1 MIFCWGL
8 VYDSPKNVLEGKAR
22 LIAAAG
28 IARRGVSAILDKAP
42 EAFRTISEVADD
54 LDVPQHVLRF
64 WESRFAQIK
73 PMKRG
78 GGRRYYRPEDIDL
91 LRGIRFLLYSEGYTI
106 RGVQRILRE
115 QGVRFVQSVWREG
128 ANNLELGSVPEGEEA
143 EVQEASGPSMLGL
156 LSNFHDSDEPQ
167 GEHQEQ
173 TDGERTLVSSGP
185 LHITSDKHSTHVG
198 TSNCLTRD
206 DIHRLHT
213 TLRDLNE
220 CRRILDAALKHD
232 DA

>member
-1 MIFCWGL
+1 
-8 VYDSPKNVLEGKAR
+8 
-22 LIAAAG
+22 
-28 IARRGVSAILDKAP
+28 
-42 EAFRTISEVADD
+42 
-54 LDVPQHVLRF
+54 
-64 WESRFAQIK
+64 
-73 PMKRG
+73 MKRG

-128 ANNLELGSVPEGEEA
+128 ANSLELSPVSEREEA
-143 EVQEASGPSMLGL
+143 EVQQASSPSMLGL

-167 GEHQEQ
+167 GEQQEQ
-173 TDGERTLVSSGP
+173 TDGDRTLGLNGPTLNSGP
-185 LHITSDKHSTHVG
+185 LQITSDAPLTHVA

-206 DIHRLHT
+206 DLHRLHT

>member
-1 MIFCWGL
+1 
-8 VYDSPKNVLEGKAR
+8 V
-22 LIAAAG
+22 
-28 IARRGVSAILDKAP
+28 RRGVSAILDKAP

-128 ANNLELGSVPEGEEA
+128 ANSLELSPVSEPEEA
-143 EVQEASGPSMLGL
+143 EVQQASSPSMLGL
-156 LSNFHDSDEPQ
+156 LSNFHDSDEQ
-167 GEHQEQ
+167 QEQ
-173 TDGERTLVSSGP
+173 TDDEGTLGLNGPTLNSGP
-185 LHITSDKHSTHVG
+185 LQITSDAPLTHVA
-198 TSNCLTRD
+198 TSNRLTRD
-206 DIHRLHT
+206 DLHRLHT

>member
-1 MIFCWGL
+1 
-8 VYDSPKNVLEGKAR
+8 
-22 LIAAAG
+22 
-28 IARRGVSAILDKAP
+28 
-42 EAFRTISEVADD
+42 
-54 LDVPQHVLRF
+54 VPQHVLRF

-128 ANNLELGSVPEGEEA
+128 ANNLEFGPDPEREEA
-143 EVQEASGPSMLGL
+143 EVQQSSGPSMLGL
-156 LSNFHDSDEPQ
+156 LSNFHDGDE
-167 GEHQEQ
+167 QEREQQDQ
-173 TDGERTLVSSGP
+173 TDDERTLGLNEPALHSGP
-185 LHITSDKHSTHVG
+185 LQITSDAPSTHVA
-198 TSNCLTRD
+198 TSSCLTRD
-206 DIHRLHT
+206 DLHRLHT

>member
-1 MIFCWGL
+1 
-8 VYDSPKNVLEGKAR
+8 
-22 LIAAAG
+22 
-28 IARRGVSAILDKAP
+28 LDKAP
-42 EAFRTISEVADD
+42 DAFRTISEVADD

-91 LRGIRFLLYSEGYTI
+91 LRGIRFLLYGEGYTI

-128 ANNLELGSVPEGEEA
+128 ALELNPVSKEESA
-143 EVQEASGPSMLGL
+143 GVQQASGGAMFGL
-156 LSNFHDSDEPQ
+156 LSDFHDSEEQRPDEQ
-167 GEHQEQ
+167 QEH
-173 TDGERTLVSSGP
+173 TDGECALAVNRPSP
-185 LHITSDKHSTHVG
+185 NPDPFQITSDPPSARVVSSPLA
-198 TSNCLTRD
+198 SNSLTRHD
-206 DIHRLHT
+206 LRRLHT